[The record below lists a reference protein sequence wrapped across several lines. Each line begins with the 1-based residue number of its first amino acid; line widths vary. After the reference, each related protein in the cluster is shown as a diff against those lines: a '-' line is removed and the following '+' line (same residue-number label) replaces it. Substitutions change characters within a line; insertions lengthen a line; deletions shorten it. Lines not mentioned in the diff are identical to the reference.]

1 MNIELIDNI
10 EFGGIDWEDHPDKS
24 DIYIVA
30 ADYNGIPMDCDQ
42 LDEINKDSQMVFELY
57 DKYGD

>member
-1 MNIELIDNI
+1 MNIELISNI
-10 EFGGIDWEDHPDKS
+10 EFGGIDWENYPDRC

-30 ADYNGIPMDCDQ
+30 ADYDGRPMDCDQ

-57 DKYGD
+57 EKYGD